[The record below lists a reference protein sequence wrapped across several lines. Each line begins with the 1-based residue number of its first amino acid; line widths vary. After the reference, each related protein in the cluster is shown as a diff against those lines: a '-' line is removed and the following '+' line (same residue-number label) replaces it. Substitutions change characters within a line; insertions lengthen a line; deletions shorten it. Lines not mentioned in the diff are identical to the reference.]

1 MGALNN
7 IFSLVFG
14 INLIVVGLV
23 ACIAGIV
30 SMIRRDNSC
39 RQLTSIFYI
48 IAGAA
53 AVYFGIVLWRS
64 SFPQW
69 VAPRPRL
76 EPNPNFPTHEAPCYQ
91 CALGRFAGC
100 GGQIEKWCLLPLM
113 TQLIVHPE
121 TYRLRLFTSATFQ
134 HKLSMRG
141 ARSPL
146 AGISLL
152 FIHFYSCLIWL
163 SSFFCFLSQSAWTIR
178 N

>member
-1 MGALNN
+1 M
-7 IFSLVFG
+7 
-14 INLIVVGLV
+14 
-23 ACIAGIV
+23 
-30 SMIRRDNSC
+30 
-39 RQLTSIFYI
+39 
-48 IAGAA
+48 
-53 AVYFGIVLWRS
+53 
-64 SFPQW
+64 
-69 VAPRPRL
+69 APRPRL

-152 FIHFYSCLIWL
+152 FIHYYSCLIWL
-163 SSFFCFLSQSAWTIR
+163 SSFFAISLNNKKLGISARDFLLERLFLQQKYYSYSAKKYFSAS
-178 N
+178 